1 MIENLIELDREIF
14 IYLNSLG
21 KREYDFF
28 WLVMTNKILNFT
40 IYFIFSII
48 YLSKTNLKRFSLLVF
63 TILLMILFTDQT
75 TNFFKYSFS
84 RLRPC
89 HEEDLIGIIRLLK
102 SSCGGLYGY
111 FSAHASNSFALASF
125 FSMLYIKN
133 GIKIPIFLISV
144 AVLVSYSRIYI
155 GVHYPF
161 DVISG
166 AFFGILSGYS
176 FYLFSKKYLK
186 VF

>member
-63 TILLMILFTDQT
+63 TILLMILLFELGLGLL
-75 TNFFKYSFS
+75 Y
-84 RLRPC
+84 LL
-89 HEEDLIGIIRLLK
+89 LIV
-102 SSCGGLYGY
+102 
-111 FSAHASNSFALASF
+111 
-125 FSMLYIKN
+125 FSML
-133 GIKIPIFLISV
+133 
-144 AVLVSYSRIYI
+144 
-155 GVHYPF
+155 
-161 DVISG
+161 
-166 AFFGILSGYS
+166 
-176 FYLFSKKYLK
+176 LFSP
-186 VF
+186 